1 MTNEQKTEQN
11 TSIKTKNN
19 CLVSEKINLFALYS
33 FFLNY
38 LRRQKLVLAFAVVII
53 PIGILCQAIFAN
65 RHGPEVMAL
74 SIGITFIATGAS
86 VAMYM
91 MMGFLIDLKM
101 SVVYKRIGLLGIK
114 PFGFIVIV
122 YAYCFTLV
130 LIADLLVLIA
140 SFIITAAL
148 KIDFGTVY
156 NFVVFIF
163 FFISIFITAL
173 AISLMMIAVILIN
186 SRTVQSLVTG
196 IFSIL
201 FVGGAFIIAAFIP
214 ALFGGDYKYALLSF
228 AGLSISLGI
237 ILGSIL
243 LTGLLT
249 WLIMRIFR
257 WDN

>member
-1 MTNEQKTEQN
+1 MINEQKTEQN

-19 CLVSEKINLFALYS
+19 CLVSEKINLFSLYS
-33 FFLNY
+33 FFINY
-38 LRRQKLVLAFAVVII
+38 LRRQKLVLIFAVIII
-53 PIGILCQAIFAN
+53 PIGILAQAVFDN
-65 RHGPEVMAL
+65 RHGPEVMSL
-74 SIGITFIATGAS
+74 SIGITFIASGAS

-91 MMGFLIDLKM
+91 MMGFIIDLKM

-148 KIDFGTVY
+148 KIDFAVAY
-156 NFVVFIF
+156 NFVVFLF
-163 FFISIFITAL
+163 FFLSIFITAF

-196 IFSIL
+196 IFSLL
-201 FVGGAFIIAAFIP
+201 FVGGSFIVAAFIP
-214 ALFGGDYKYALLSF
+214 ALFGNNYQETLLSLN
-228 AGLSISLGI
+228 GLSISLGV
-237 ILGSIL
+237 ILGLIL

-249 WLIMRIFR
+249 WLIIRIFR